1 MTDHDE
7 GDERTLEGSSPDEP
21 ARDEAADSSPDEPAR
36 DEGAA
41 NVGSSDEPAG
51 REGAGV
57 SSPDEPGDT
66 GKNEPGKR
74 TSLNWKSAALPVA
87 ITLLLSVF
95 IVYPYVRNIQL
106 FGAQQI
112 APADDKGVKLTNEGA
127 RLLEGIQE
135 GGTLEGFQV
144 EHLRGPIRDRL
155 EVELERG
162 GQRVRVFVSR
172 QDRVSFEPPRKT
184 QMYAVHYENAKPNAD
199 AVTSEEYIALVEAV
213 AKVVE
218 RHERKVSMP
227 KGL

>member
-1 MTDHDE
+1 MTDHD
-7 GDERTLEGSSPDEP
+7 DEGSERSAPS
-21 ARDEAADSSPDEPAR
+21 EAPEGSEADLNADSAPSEAPEGSEADLNADGAPSGAQAHPA
-36 DEGAA
+36 
-41 NVGSSDEPAG
+41 
-51 REGAGV
+51 
-57 SSPDEPGDT
+57 
-66 GKNEPGKR
+66 KR

-106 FGAQQI
+106 FGAQKI
-112 APADDKGVKLTNEGA
+112 AAADDKGIKLTNEGA
-127 RLLEGIQE
+127 RLLGGIREGAALDGCQ
-135 GGTLEGFQV
+135 GTPCSQFQV

-184 QMYAVHYENAKPNAD
+184 LMYALHYENAKPNAD
-199 AVTSEEYIALVEAV
+199 AVTSEEYLALVEAV

-218 RHERKVSMP
+218 QHERQVSMP